1 MQNVFQFQ
9 KFYKFAAQKFKQAI
23 LAQLV
28 EQLTR
33 NEQVAGSS
41 PVDGSHKIKADVFL
55 NHSCLF
61 KTYIIITSATAKV
74 LPPTKIISGAS

>member
-55 NHSCLF
+55 YRYAFSNC
-61 KTYIIITSATAKV
+61 ITSYRLNIRYSTINC
-74 LPPTKIISGAS
+74 TIFM